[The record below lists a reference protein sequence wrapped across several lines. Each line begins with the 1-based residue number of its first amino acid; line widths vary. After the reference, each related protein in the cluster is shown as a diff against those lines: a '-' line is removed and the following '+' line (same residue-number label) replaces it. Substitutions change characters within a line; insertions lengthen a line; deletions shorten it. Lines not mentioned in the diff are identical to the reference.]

1 MRQVNCL
8 TAVFVGGAILA
19 GCSDGANVVTEPG
32 RGNVATVDLV
42 TQPDQPTSVDT
53 DSVRIVRASGDISAD
68 VNEFRALLGT
78 LNGNI
83 AGEQP
88 GGRREV
94 NWDGVPPTL
103 TNNDL
108 FPGDF
113 FNVVSPRGL
122 LLTTDGPA
130 FRISDIG
137 YIDVNPAY
145 GLEFRPFSPRRLFVA
160 RGSTITDV
168 RFVVA
173 GSSTPALVTGFGS
186 VFADVGL
193 ADSTTIQY
201 FDVDGNELLRIA
213 APRRSDDRGL
223 SFVGAVFDARV
234 VARVRITAGDTPI
247 GATAFDNVKGPGPK
261 HDLVVMDDFIYGEPR
276 AIN

>member
-1 MRQVNCL
+1 MQKT
-8 TAVFVGGAILA
+8 TASRAVLFGLA
-19 GCSDGANVVTEPG
+19 LVLAACSDADELVTEPG
-32 RGNVATVDLV
+32 NGSAAVVPGVRTEVTIKDKHDVQIVSAT
-42 TQPDQPTSVDT
+42 
-53 DSVRIVRASGDISAD
+53 GDIAPG
-68 VNEFRALLGT
+68 VNTYRGLLGV
-78 LNGNI
+78 LNPNLV
-83 AGEQP
+83 GEQP

-94 NWDGVPPTL
+94 NWDGVPATF

-122 LLTTDGPA
+122 LLTTPGDA

-145 GLEFRPFSPRRLFVA
+145 ARDFQVFSPRRLFTA

-173 GSSTPALVTGFGS
+173 GTSTPALVTGFGS

-193 ADSTTIQY
+193 ADSTSIQY
-201 FDVDGNELLRIA
+201 FDVDGNELLKIA

-223 SFVGAVFDARV
+223 SFIGAVFDARV